1 MRKTI
6 LFLLILLIPVLI
18 CANAILGTSL
28 QRPRYAANI
37 LKIQL
42 STEAIASTNLPTEYY
57 SEAPEFG
64 IEELDE
70 LAASYGSHKILRAHI
85 RMKDTAFEQ
94 RTGFDRW
101 FLLIY
106 DQALDVTGAL
116 DEFKL
121 QKRWIQEAIPEYYA
135 YTTAVPND
143 TYYANNWG
151 HNNTAQLPVYTG
163 GSHSGAGVGT
173 IGFDSDAQ
181 LAWDQSQGYG
191 LASIIIAIIDT
202 GVDTAHPDLRL
213 TSGYDYGDNDSN
225 PMDDSA
231 DPGHGTACSGV
242 AAGRANNALGVTGIA
257 GGCTVM
263 PLKIADSAGN
273 LGFTAI
279 ENALTHTGNNGV
291 HVASMSFGAE
301 GGMGEGDSPSTDT
314 ALEYAYSHGV
324 TLLAATAN
332 SNASAIAYPSNHNKV
347 ISVGAA
353 SPTGQR
359 KSTSSSDGEN
369 WWGSNYGVD
378 TMNDREAVDIM
389 APTILPATDI
399 TGTGN
404 GYNTTSDYYMWFNGT
419 SCATP
424 YAAGVAALIKS
435 KDPSLTPAQVLT
447 ALTSTA
453 TDMTFDGG
461 AGWDRYTGYGMVNA
475 NNALLSLV
483 PGMPTCQIS
492 SPASGSVV
500 DLNSTVT
507 INVTATDSDG
517 TISNV
522 KFYVDN
528 VLQNTDTTSPYSWNW
543 NTVGYSGGSHVI
555 KAVATDNSANTAQS
569 EIIITLL
576 APPSEGFET
585 GNFSAYPW
593 VNTSSIPWT
602 VQNVEK
608 FSGTYAAKSGAI
620 THSGTTD
627 LSITLNVTEN
637 GNISFYQKVSSES
650 GYDYLRF
657 FIDGVQ
663 QAQWSGSGDWTLQS
677 YPVTAGSHAFLWR
690 YLKDTS
696 VSSGGDCAWI
706 DHITFPPT
714 GSYYAP
720 PQNFAALAG
729 NGYVNLSWQ
738 APASGTPTGYKIFR
752 NDVLLTTVTGLSYT
766 DNAVVNETTYSYY
779 LKAVYSGGE
788 SAATATVNAT
798 PTAIVPTEFIIG
810 TGTTSTGSTEGCP
823 VNVYY
828 RSLHGQ
834 SVYTAAE
841 LNAAGIFGPISINQL
856 GFNITGLPDQVMP
869 TFLVRMGHTSQAN
882 AASWVPESS
891 LTTLWSATSYQP
903 AATGWNMYTLST
915 PFLWNGTDNI
925 VVDTAFEQVPTY
937 TSTGTVQFTTVSTGY
952 RYVRDDNNNQT
963 SIFAGGS
970 TTNSRPN
977 VKLVVIPN
985 ATGPSITVNP
995 TSLSYGDVAVGTSST
1010 QQFTITNSGN
1020 ETLTGSI
1027 TTPNSYSVSL
1037 VGREGNQGFVA
1048 SSRNTLAFSVN
1059 AGSMKTYALSFQP
1072 TAAITYS
1079 GNVNISSNA
1088 TENPNRTI
1096 AVSGTGFIPPTLVL
1110 STQALEN
1117 TMLPEEIDSQIFT
1130 IGNSGSQDLSYS
1142 MTLQEV
1148 VRTDSQA
1155 RASRNRNITG
1165 STLELDTSSYNPG
1178 STLDWTFSLYN
1189 GSTDS
1194 EWLKDL
1200 YLTFPVGVTVNS
1212 ATNFVGGT
1220 GGDMTPDLTSGSGI
1234 TIHWN
1239 GTDASNWGVIRNG
1252 ETATATVNITIAPTT
1267 GGNLS
1272 LPYQINGDIYGA
1284 EPHVLTGQ
1292 LVLEQNYTPLAWLDL
1307 DTISGTVAPGTNDP
1321 ITVLYDS
1328 ATLSPGIYNANIV
1341 VNSNDPINPQEIVTV
1356 ELEVLSPNSAPV
1368 IDLPDYLSFGR
1379 NDQYTEDFSHY
1390 ISDPDGDPL
1399 TLSYNGNTN
1408 VEVQIDGL
1416 LVTFSSINAWVGS
1429 EAITFTVDDGLL
1441 DASDTITIEFTNTAP
1456 WIDLPESISFSR
1468 NASYDLNLEPFGGDA
1483 DGDGLS
1489 LVWSGNT
1496 NILVELNGLT
1506 ASFSSPDGWVGSE
1519 TITFT
1524 VDDGLATA
1532 SDAILVT
1539 VTNTAPW
1546 VDLPESFS
1554 FARNSSLDVN
1564 LEPYGGDD
1572 DGDGLE
1578 VSWSGNTNIQVE
1590 LNGLIVTF
1598 SAPNGWAGSELITF
1612 TADDGVD
1619 TASDAVLVTVTNSA
1633 PSINLPATWSFDQ
1646 DTIGTQDLSVYA
1658 SDPENDNLDYN
1669 YSGNTNI
1676 ILDITDGVLTATPVA
1691 GWYGTEIVTIT
1702 VSDGYLQASDSWEII
1717 IDRVISDLDT
1727 PIVTINFVAGNCI
1740 LDWQDVPNASYYVV
1754 YASPDPYGSYVEIGQ
1769 SFDSQYQF
1777 VTNPDM
1783 AFFKVVA
1790 VYTEP
1795 SK

>member
-1 MRKTI
+1 M
-6 LFLLILLIPVLI
+6 LLMLILLVPVLI
-18 CANAILGTSL
+18 CANAILSTSL
-28 QRPRYAANI
+28 QRPRFAANI

-42 STEAIASTNLPTEYY
+42 STDAIERTDLPTEYY

-85 RMKDTAFEQ
+85 RMKDRAFEQ

-101 FLLIY
+101 FLIIF
-106 DQALDVTGAL
+106 DNALDVESAL
-116 DEFKL
+116 GEFKL
-121 QKRWIQEAIPEYYA
+121 QKQWIDEAIPEYYA

-173 IGFDSDAQ
+173 IGFDVDAQ

-191 LASIIIAIIDT
+191 SIYTIIAIIDT

-213 TSGYDYGDNDSN
+213 VAGYDYGDNDGN

-257 GGCTVM
+257 GGCSVM

-279 ENALTHTGNNGV
+279 ENALTHCGNNGV
-291 HVASMSFGAE
+291 DVASMSFGAE

-314 ALEYAYSHGV
+314 ALEYAYSNGV

-332 SNASAIAYPSNHNKV
+332 SNTSAIAYPSNHNKV

-359 KSTSSSDGEN
+359 KSTTSSDGEN
-369 WWGSNYGVD
+369 WWGSNYGVATID
-378 TMNDREAVDIM
+378 DPNAVDIM

-399 TGTGN
+399 TGAGGYDSGN
-404 GYNTTSDYYMWFNGT
+404 YSMWFNGT

-424 YAAGVAALIKS
+424 YAAGVAALLIS
-435 KDPSLTPAQVLT
+435 KDPSLTPAQVRT

-453 TDMTFDGG
+453 TDMTLDGG

-483 PGMPTCQIS
+483 PGMPTCQITA
-492 SPASGSVV
+492 PIGGSVI
-500 DLNSTVT
+500 DLGSTVT
-507 INVTATDSDG
+507 INANATDSDG
-517 TISNV
+517 TIIDV
-522 KFYVDN
+522 KFYIDN
-528 VLQNTDTTSPYSWNW
+528 VLQFTDNASPYSWSW
-543 NTVGYSGGSHVI
+543 NTTGYSGGSHLI
-555 KAVATDNSANTAQS
+555 KAVATDNSSNTAQS
-569 EIIITLL
+569 EITISLL

-593 VNTSSIPWT
+593 VNSSSIPWT

-677 YPVTAGSHAFLWR
+677 YPVTAGSHTFLWR

-788 SAATATVNAT
+788 SEATATVNAT

-810 TGTTSTGSTEGCP
+810 TETTSTGSTEGCP
-823 VNVYY
+823 VNVFYK
-828 RSLHGQ
+828 SLHGQ

-841 LNAAGIFGPISINQL
+841 LNAAGIFGPISITQL

-891 LTTLWSATSYQP
+891 LTTVWSATSYQP

-925 VVDTAFEQVPTY
+925 VVDTAFGLVPTY
-937 TSTGTVQFTTVSTGY
+937 TYTGTVQFTTVSTGY
-952 RYVRDDNNNQT
+952 RYVREDTADQT
-963 SIFAGGS
+963 SVFTGGS

-977 VKLVVIPN
+977 VKLVVVPIV
-985 ATGPSITVNP
+985 TGPSIAVSP
-995 TSLSYGDVAVGTSST
+995 TSLSYGDVAVGTSSA
-1010 QQFTITNSGN
+1010 QQFTISNSGGQ
-1020 ETLTGSI
+1020 TLTGSI
-1027 TTPNSYSVSL
+1027 TTPAGYSVSL
-1037 VGREGNQGFVA
+1037 AGRAGEQGFVV
-1048 SSRNTLAFSVN
+1048 SSRNTLPFSVN
-1059 AGSMKTYALSFQP
+1059 AGTMQTFSLSFEP
-1072 TAAITYS
+1072 TAAITYN
-1079 GNVNISSNA
+1079 GNVTISSNA
-1088 TENPNRTI
+1088 TSNPNQSI
-1096 AVSGTGFIPPTLVL
+1096 AVSGTGYMPPAIVF

-1117 TMLPEEIDSQIFT
+1117 TMLPEELDSQSFT
-1130 IGNSGSQDLSYS
+1130 IGNSGSRDLNYS
-1142 MTLQEV
+1142 MSLQEV
-1148 VRTDSQA
+1148 IRLDSAVRT
-1155 RASRNRNITG
+1155 SRDRNITG
-1165 STLELDTSSYNPG
+1165 STLELDTDTYNAG
-1178 STLDWTFSLYN
+1178 STVEWTFSLYN
-1189 GSTDS
+1189 GSSDQ

-1200 YLTFPVGVTVNS
+1200 YLTFPAGVTVNS
-1212 ATNFVGGT
+1212 ATNFIGGT
-1220 GGDMTPDLTSGSGI
+1220 GGDMIPNLTSGSGI

-1239 GTDASNWGVIRNG
+1239 GTDASNWGVVRDG
-1252 ETATATVNITIAPTT
+1252 ETATATLSVTIAPGTS
-1267 GGNLS
+1267 GNLS
-1272 LPYQINGDIYGA
+1272 LPYQINGDIYGT
-1284 EPHVLTGQ
+1284 EPHT
-1292 LVLEQNYTPLAWLDL
+1292 LVGELVISQNFTPLAWLDL
-1307 DTISGTVAPGTNDP
+1307 DTTSGTIAQGATDLIN
-1321 ITVLYDS
+1321 VLYDS
-1328 ATLSPGIYNANIV
+1328 SSLSPGTYSANIF
-1341 VNSNDPINPQEIVTV
+1341 VNSNDPIHPQEIVSIY
-1356 ELEVLSPNSAPV
+1356 LEVINPNSAPV
-1368 IDLPDYLSFGR
+1368 IDIPDYLSFGR
-1379 NDQYTEDFSHY
+1379 NDQFTEDFSHY
-1390 ISDPDGDPL
+1390 ISDPDNDPL

-1408 VEVQIDGL
+1408 VDVQIDGM
-1416 LVTFSSINAWVGS
+1416 LVTFSSINGWVGN
-1429 EAITFTVDDGLL
+1429 ETITFTVDDGLL
-1441 DASDTITIEFTNTAP
+1441 DNSDTITIEFTNST
-1456 WIDLPESISFSR
+1456 
-1468 NASYDLNLEPFGGDA
+1468 
-1483 DGDGLS
+1483 
-1489 LVWSGNT
+1489 
-1496 NILVELNGLT
+1496 
-1506 ASFSSPDGWVGSE
+1506 
-1519 TITFT
+1519 
-1524 VDDGLATA
+1524 
-1532 SDAILVT
+1532 
-1539 VTNTAPW
+1539 PW
-1546 VDLPESFS
+1546 VDLPESINFG
-1554 FARNSSLDVN
+1554 RNASYDLN

-1578 VSWSGNTNIQVE
+1578 LTFSGNTNILVE
-1590 LNGLIVTF
+1590 LNGLIATF
-1598 SAPNGWAGSELITF
+1598 SAPNGWAGSETITF
-1612 TADDGVD
+1612 TVDDGVD
-1619 TASDAVLVTVTNSA
+1619 TTSDAVLVMVTNSA
-1633 PSINLPATWSFDQ
+1633 PSIDLPTAWSFDQ
-1646 DTIGTQDLSVYA
+1646 DTIGTQDLSIYA

-1691 GWYGTEIVTIT
+1691 GWYGTELVTIT
-1702 VSDGYLQASDSWEII
+1702 VSDGYLQTSDTWEII
-1717 IDRVISDLDT
+1717 VEQVISDLDT
-1727 PIVTINFVAGNCI
+1727 PIVTINLVAGNCI
-1740 LDWQDVPNASYYVV
+1740 LDWQDVPNASYYIV
-1754 YASPDPYGSYVEIGQ
+1754 YASPDPYGSYTELGQ
-1769 SFDSQYQF
+1769 SYESQYQF
-1777 VTNPDM
+1777 ITMPDT
-1783 AFFKVVA
+1783 AFFKIVA
-1790 VYTEP
+1790 VYTEA